1 MLSINLSEV
10 NSKIQ
15 IAKILLEKME
25 NNGITKQELIYGTH
39 LSKTAINRV
48 LSLKDN
54 DKDFMFGTLMKVL
67 DFLKIKLIIGTN
79 VHQSKKILSL
89 FDTDSK
95 K

>member
-15 IAKILLEKME
+15 IAMIILEKME
-25 NNGITKQELIYGTH
+25 NNGITKKELMDGTH

-54 DKDFMFGTLMKVL
+54 GKDYLFGTLIKVL
-67 DFLKIKLIIGTN
+67 TFLKIKLLIGLN
-79 VHQSKKILSL
+79 VDQNKNILSL
-89 FDTDSK
+89 FDANSK
-95 K
+95 E

>member
-15 IAKILLEKME
+15 IATIILEKME
-25 NNGITKQELIYGTH
+25 NNGITKKELIDGTH

-54 DKDFMFGTLMKVL
+54 GKDYMFGTLLKVL
-67 DFLKIKLIIGTN
+67 NFFKIKLILGAN
-79 VHQSKKILSL
+79 VDQNKNILSL
-89 FDTDSK
+89 FDTNSQE
-95 K
+95 